1 MKTNATSSHARG
13 SSPPRRAV
21 VPRTLLLVGGIT
33 VVGALVAMFECGALR
48 EAENPTPDPDL
59 ASQREAA
66 GQRVAPAMKR
76 TPASRPALPQMPAGG
91 AAEVER
97 PSSRAVNKLVRTQ
110 MKVQK
115 YVEEAYPAWRKAH
128 PGQECPHELIE
139 LNEYMGDIG
148 GQDTRD
154 GWGRP
159 MRMFCGVTLKSGA
172 KGIKVV
178 SYGRDAEPSEDD
190 IKFEQ

>member
-1 MKTNATSSHARG
+1 MKTNATSSQARA
-13 SSPPRRAV
+13 SSTPRRAV
-21 VPRTLLLVGGIT
+21 VPRTLLLVGGVT
-33 VVGALVAMFECGALR
+33 VVGALVALFECGALR
-48 EAENPTPDPDL
+48 QAEKPTPEPEV
-59 ASQREAA
+59 ASQREVA
-66 GQRVAPAMKR
+66 GQRVPSPTTRTAPV
-76 TPASRPALPQMPAGG
+76 RPSLPQMPAGA

-115 YVEEAYPAWRKAH
+115 YVEEAYPAWRQAH

-148 GQDTRD
+148 GQDTKD
-154 GWGRP
+154 GWGRR

-172 KGIKVV
+172 KGFKVV